1 MTRRLRRM
9 IVLVLVGWV
18 ATGLLA
24 SAASQRAPLQT
35 KFAGRPLGDVLR
47 ELQATG
53 LNIVFSSEIVR
64 PTMKVL
70 TEPKAVLPRKILDEI
85 LRPHGL
91 QVRSGPGGAL
101 LVVPAAGTPV
111 TVGPSS
117 SGRGAVF
124 RVPIYATV
132 TDARGVLI
140 PNLGMS
146 DFQIDDDGRRQ
157 AITFF
162 KSGIQPMTIA
172 VLLDSSPSL
181 FDVALRLQKA
191 VTEFVGHLRPDDRAC
206 LGTFSHVVTLNPALT
221 GDHDVLLRRLGDDA
235 PYPAGTAL
243 WDAIEAGRAAVS
255 AEGGRRVVLVVTDAS
270 DNSSVAD
277 IDALRTRVEREG
289 VMVYGVG
296 VRGLEGLQTRE
307 LSAIAR
313 STGGWYFELKS
324 TDDVAAAML
333 RVADELHRQYVL
345 GFSPRTLDDKLH
357 RIDVKIKA
365 RALTVHARAFVFR
378 RPAHAD
384 IR

>member
-1 MTRRLRRM
+1 MPFSDAGLRFSR
-9 IVLVLVGWV
+9 VLAVAAGGV
-18 ATGLLA
+18 ATLA
-24 SAASQRAPLQT
+24 LMAPSASDKAQAFRAGVNT
-35 KFAGRPLGDVLR
+35 
-47 ELQATG
+47 
-53 LNIVFSSEIVR
+53 
-64 PTMKVL
+64 
-70 TEPKAVLPRKILDEI
+70 
-85 LRPHGL
+85 
-91 QVRSGPGGAL
+91 
-101 LVVPAAGTPV
+101 VPV
-111 TVGPSS
+111 
-117 SGRGAVF
+117 
-124 RVPIYATV
+124 YATV
-132 TDARGVLI
+132 TDARGALI

-162 KSGIQPMTIA
+162 KSDIQPMTVA

-221 GDHDVLLRRLGDDA
+221 GDHDVLLRRLGDTS

-255 AEGGRRVVLVVTDAS
+255 AEGRRRVVLVVTDAS

-296 VRGLEGLQTRE
+296 VRGREGLQTRE

-345 GFSPRTLDDKLH
+345 GFSPRTLDDRVH
-357 RIDVKIKA
+357 RSDVRIA
-365 RALTVHARAFVFR
+365 RPGFTVRARRSYFAS
-378 RPAHAD
+378 AHAD
-384 IR
+384 VR